1 MRDVNTRAACVFLR
15 ARLCARACLLARC
28 QSMSKRV
35 AVASLTCPVT
45 TIYVE
50 TGGVW
55 RVKFLRSGRVHWR
68 LGYLGE
74 GTSEKK
80 GEASVTL
87 PERSRAGHQSRHASS
102 AYIPQAAQPI
112 KTVFYTPV
120 QNGAV

>member
-1 MRDVNTRAACVFLR
+1 MRVSARAPVR
-15 ARLCARACLLARC
+15 ARLFACSL

-35 AVASLTCPVT
+35 AVASLTCPVP

-55 RVKFLRSGRVHWR
+55 RVKFLRSGRVPWR

-74 GTSEKK
+74 GTSETK

-112 KTVFYTPV
+112 KKVFYTPV